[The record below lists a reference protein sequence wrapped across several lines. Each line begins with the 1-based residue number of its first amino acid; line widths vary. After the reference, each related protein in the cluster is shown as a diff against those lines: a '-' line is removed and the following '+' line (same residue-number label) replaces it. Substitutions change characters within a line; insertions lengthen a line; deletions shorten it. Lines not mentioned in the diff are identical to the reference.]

1 MLCFPL
7 NASPL
12 FVFDDRHELAKYFK
26 WWNVLDQ
33 TVFSGGP
40 LTVPALSVA
49 SSSFGCIS
57 SKCFK
62 QSDAAATV
70 DGKVDA
76 FE

>member
-40 LTVPALSVA
+40 LTVRRL
-49 SSSFGCIS
+49 
-57 SKCFK
+57 
-62 QSDAAATV
+62 
-70 DGKVDA
+70 
-76 FE
+76 